1 MTGTAIATRIAI
13 IRMTIMSSIR
23 VKPAWVPR
31 SLFITFTPFQHE
43 YSPFLVIVGHF
54 SSINDRVSTSIL
66 HLLKIPGLMPKNKKA
81 GGSRRTRS

>member
-43 YSPFLVIVGHF
+43 YSPFLVIIGHF
-54 SSINDRVSTSIL
+54 QA
-66 HLLKIPGLMPKNKKA
+66 LM
-81 GGSRRTRS
+81 TE